1 MCHVIHT
8 VNTQPDVGNVQVG
21 LEMCT
26 CESFNFYREKKRT
39 NKSLSNGQ
47 REFNYNMRTVEQ
59 LFTFQQ
65 G

>member
-47 REFNYNMRTVEQ
+47 R
-59 LFTFQQ
+59 
-65 G
+65 